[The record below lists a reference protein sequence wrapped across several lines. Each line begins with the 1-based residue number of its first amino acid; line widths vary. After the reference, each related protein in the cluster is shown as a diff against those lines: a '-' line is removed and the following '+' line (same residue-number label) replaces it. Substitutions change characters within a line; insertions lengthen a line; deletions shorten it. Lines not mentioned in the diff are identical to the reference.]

1 MLLQSNNFIFVNLQK
16 FIFKEEDIVNTFDL
30 NNLYSECK
38 KDKKFA
44 AKIKEMEKQAEES
57 KKEK

>member
-1 MLLQSNNFIFVNLQK
+1 M
-16 FIFKEEDIVNTFDL
+16 FKEEDIVNVFYL

-44 AKIKEMEKQAEES
+44 AKTKEQERAES